1 MKVENSY
8 AGTIRM
14 PHQSRVPHHCLR
26 HTHRHQLQPS
36 GLAEPPSVCGFSPR
50 LALAASDRH
59 RQPARSLSMSPPL
72 FLLQPAILQ
81 MTKSGEGGGGGGGSV
96 VGSQSTWLADRVS
109 GKKEMQTVEK
119 SRHVHLPS
127 LPPLFVLH
135 CISSIHCTRLHA
147 TLFLCATGCVVT
159 ALAHLVHV
167 QLDTFFF

>member
-1 MKVENSY
+1 
-8 AGTIRM
+8 M
-14 PHQSRVPHHCLR
+14 PHHSRVPHHCLR

-59 RQPARSLSMSPPL
+59 RQPAKSLSMSPPL
-72 FLLQPAILQ
+72 LLQQPAILQ
-81 MTKSGEGGGGGGGSV
+81 MTKSGEGGVGGGGGRCRLTKHMACRS
-96 VGSQSTWLADRVS
+96 SFREERDADS
-109 GKKEMQTVEK
+109 GKIAP
-119 SRHVHLPS
+119 RALAS

>member
-1 MKVENSY
+1 MPVQSVRRTSHESRTT
-8 AGTIRM
+8 ASGT
-14 PHQSRVPHHCLR
+14 
-26 HTHRHQLQPS
+26 HTVSQLQPL
-36 GLAEPPSVCGFSPR
+36 GLEEPPSVCGFSPR

-59 RQPARSLSMSPPL
+59 RQPASWLLSMSPPL
-72 FLLQPAILQ
+72 LQQPAILQ
-81 MTKSGEGGGGGGGSV
+81 MTKSGDGGGEGGRFRLTKHIACRS
-96 VGSQSTWLADRVS
+96 SLREERDADS
-109 GKKEMQTVEK
+109 GKIAP
-119 SRHVHLPS
+119 RALAS